1 MTRSQTPHD
10 PADPFLT
17 TREAALLLGVS
28 LRSVQLWVEAG
39 TLQAGRTPGGHRRI
53 RTSDV
58 HALAQKMGIKT
69 AEPAANPLQ
78 TQLDDTRRQIAERD
92 ELIATL
98 RARLF
103 VPDIGAE
110 PVWSTVDGAVAWHL
124 IDRSG
129 DGWGHIGAMMD
140 AWRDAH
146 PELARLR
153 AELADYKRRA
163 RHAVSFLAQAEAV
176 CSANAVDIRQLR
188 VEVEQLQSHLDAA
201 KLSGVTL

>member
-1 MTRSQTPHD
+1 MTFTAEEIANDLESVAKD
-10 PADPFLT
+10 FSNSASVKLILT
-17 TREAALLLGVS
+17 SCLLNEAVIK
-28 LRSVQLWVEAG
+28 LR
-39 TLQAGRTPGGHRRI
+39 HM
-53 RTSDV
+53 D
-58 HALAQKMGIKT
+58 
-69 AEPAANPLQ
+69 AEPAANPLH
-78 TQLDDTRRQIAERD
+78 TQLDDARRQIAERD

-103 VPDIGAE
+103 VPDIS
-110 PVWSTVDGAVAWHL
+110 VDQDWSTVDGAAAWHL
-124 IDRSG
+124 IDRHG
-129 DGWGHIGAMMD
+129 EGWGNIGAMMD

>member
-1 MTRSQTPHD
+1 MTKPHIQPD
-10 PADPFLT
+10 QADPFMT
-17 TREAALLLGVS
+17 TREAAMQLGVS

-39 TLQAGRTPGGHRRI
+39 TLDAAVTPGGHRRI

-58 HALAQKMGIKT
+58 RALAEKMGIK
-69 AEPAANPLQ
+69 AASQLQ
-78 TQLDDTRRQIAERD
+78 DQLDDARRQIAERD

-98 RARLF
+98 RVRLF

-110 PVWSTVDGAVAWHL
+110 EQNWSAVDGAVAWHL

-129 DGWGHIGAMMD
+129 DGWGHIGAMMN

-153 AELADYKRRA
+153 AEIERL
-163 RHAVSFLAQAEAV
+163 LAQ
-176 CSANAVDIRQLR
+176 
-188 VEVEQLQSHLDAA
+188 LDAA
-201 KLSGVTL
+201 NLAGVTL

>member
-1 MTRSQTPHD
+1 MTKPHIQPD
-10 PADPFLT
+10 QADPFMT
-17 TREAALLLGVS
+17 TREAAMQLGVS

-39 TLQAGRTPGGHRRI
+39 TLDAAVTPGGHRRI

-58 HALAQKMGIKT
+58 RALAEKMGIK
-69 AEPAANPLQ
+69 APEPAANPPQ
-78 TQLDDTRRQIAERD
+78 AQLDEALRQIAERD

-103 VPDIGAE
+103 VPDIGVE
-110 PVWSTVDGAVAWHL
+110 QDWSTVDGAVAWHL

-146 PELARLR
+146 PELAKLR
-153 AELADYKRRA
+153 AEIERL
-163 RHAVSFLAQAEAV
+163 LAQ
-176 CSANAVDIRQLR
+176 
-188 VEVEQLQSHLDAA
+188 LDAA
-201 KLSGVTL
+201 KLAGVTL

>member
-1 MTRSQTPHD
+1 MTFTAEEIAGDLESVARDFSNS
-10 PADPFLT
+10 ASAELIAISFLLN
-17 TREAALLLGVS
+17 EAATK
-28 LRSVQLWVEAG
+28 LRHMDAK
-39 TLQAGRTPGGHRRI
+39 TP
-53 RTSDV
+53 
-58 HALAQKMGIKT
+58 
-69 AEPAANPLQ
+69 EPAANPLQ
-78 TQLDDTRRQIAERD
+78 AQLDEALRQIAERD

-110 PVWSTVDGAVAWHL
+110 PDWSAVDGAVAWHL

-146 PELARLR
+146 PELTRLR

-163 RHAVSFLAQAEAV
+163 EASASFLVEAEAV
-176 CSANAVDIRQLR
+176 CGANAVDIRQLR
-188 VEVEQLQSHLDAA
+188 AEVERLQSQLDAA
-201 KLSGVTL
+201 KLAGVTL